1 MRIIIRIAN
10 LCILTKQLLGGRN
23 MAFFKRKRK
32 GTINASVKVADVSV
46 VTSMIIS
53 SHNDGTGGG
62 PMCVT
67 MYFLARHEDGEYYE
81 LFSGKKLE
89 KESQN
94 DSSTK
99 SLDTPYVLK
108 AEPLKNY
115 LKDEKI
121 DIQSLFDFITLLN
134 VEKRFS

>member
-1 MRIIIRIAN
+1 MSFFN
-10 LCILTKQLLGGRN
+10 FKKKQ
-23 MAFFKRKRK
+23 K
-32 GTINASVKVADVSV
+32 GTINSKVKVDDIYVIS
-46 VTSMIIS
+46 SLIIS
-53 SHNDGTGGG
+53 SYDDGTDDG
-62 PMCVT
+62 PYTVT
-67 MYFLARHEDGEYYE
+67 MYFLAKCINNEYYE

-115 LKDEKI
+115 LNTNKI
-121 DIQSLFDFITLLN
+121 DIQSLFDFITLFN